1 LKKLLLAKEPENP
14 QPSLLK
20 KLIKNGVIEEENG
33 EVPDCFSDESL

>member
-1 LKKLLLAKEPENP
+1 LKKLLLSEESEKP
-14 QPSLLK
+14 QPSLMK